1 MKTTVSAL
9 KKVLVSVC
17 TILLISTSKASDSTS
32 AFVSPNRQYNLL
44 QNELNRLLQLEQ
56 NGGWEKISLP
66 KKFYMKDQTDP
77 SIKILKQRMHAS
89 GDLESSDT
97 SSVFTV
103 ELQRAV
109 MKLQKQFG
117 QKSNGVV
124 DAQLV
129 KELNVPL
136 RKRIEQLQVNMDRY
150 SSFTEEPE
158 GIWLVANIPE
168 YKLHVYEG
176 QQHVFDMDIVVGK
189 TSSRTATF
197 NNEIKYIVF
206 SPSWNVPESIVRNEI
221 LPAMRKSS
229 SYLSRNNYVQTG
241 YENGLPVIKQLPG
254 PNNSLGQVK
263 FVFPNSHN
271 IYFHDTP
278 SKSLFQMNKR
288 AFSHG
293 CVRLGEP
300 AKLAEYLLKDTDWT
314 PEKISAAMESGREQF
329 VHLKKPVAVSIIYFT
344 AWVDKDGIVH
354 YREDIYGHDKD
365 ALASR

>member
-1 MKTTVSAL
+1 MATVSAL
-9 KKVLVSVC
+9 KKVLVSAC
-17 TILLISTSKASDSTS
+17 TILIISTSKASDTTS
-32 AFVSPNRQYNLL
+32 VFSSPSRQVSLL
-44 QNELNRLLQLEQ
+44 QTELNRLLEIEK
-56 NGGWEKISLP
+56 NGGWNKISLS
-66 KKFYMKDQTDP
+66 KKFYMKGQTDP
-77 SIKILKQRMHAS
+77 AIKDLKKRLQVS
-89 GDLESSDT
+89 GDLDVTDS
-97 SSVFTV
+97 SSVFTP
-103 ELQRAV
+103 ELQKAI
-109 MKLQKQFG
+109 MKLQAQFG
-117 QKSNGVV
+117 QNVNGVV

-150 SSFTEEPE
+150 SSFSEEPQ

-189 TSSRTATF
+189 ESTRTATF

-221 LPAMRKSS
+221 LPAMQRSS
-229 SYLSRNNYVQTG
+229 SYLRRNNYVQTG

-263 FVFPNSHN
+263 FVFPNTHN

-278 SKSLFQMNKR
+278 AKSLFQFNKR

-300 AKLAEYLLKDTDWT
+300 AKLAEYLLKNTEWT
-314 PEKISAAMESGREQF
+314 PEKIRAAMDSGKEQF
-329 VHLKKPVAVSIIYFT
+329 VQLKTPVAVSIIYFT
-344 AWVDKDGIVH
+344 AWVDEDGLVH
-354 YREDIYGHDKD
+354 YREDIYGHDRD
-365 ALASR
+365 AVASR

>member
-9 KKVLVSVC
+9 NKILVSLCAV
-17 TILLISTSKASDSTS
+17 LIMGTSRASDTTS
-32 AFVSPNRQYNLL
+32 VFSSPNRQVSLL
-44 QNELNRLLQLEQ
+44 QNELNRLLQIER

-66 KKFYMKDQTDP
+66 KKFYLKDQSDP
-77 SIKILKQRMHAS
+77 SIRIIKQRLHAS
-89 GDLESSDT
+89 GDLAATDT
-97 SSVFTV
+97 SEIFTT
-103 ELQRAV
+103 ELQKAV
-109 MKLQKQFG
+109 MKVQKQFG
-117 QKSNGVV
+117 QKANGVV
-124 DAQLV
+124 DAQLI

-189 TSSRTATF
+189 TSTRTATF
-197 NNEIKYIVF
+197 NDEIRYIVF

-221 LPAMRKSS
+221 LPAMRRSS
-229 SYLSRNNYVQTG
+229 GYLRRNNYVQTG
-241 YENGLPVIKQLPG
+241 VENGLPVIKQLPG

-263 FVFPNSHN
+263 FVFPNAHN

-278 SKSLFQMNKR
+278 AKSLFQLSKR

-300 AKLAEYLLKDTDWT
+300 AKLAEFLLKNTDWT
-314 PEKISAAMESGREQF
+314 PEKIRAAMESGKEKF
-329 VHLKKPVAVSIIYFT
+329 VQLKTPVAVSIIYFT
-344 AWVDKDGIVH
+344 AWVDEDGIVH
-354 YREDIYGHDKD
+354 YREDIYGLDKD
-365 ALASR
+365 AVASR